1 MNVFTATLKGLASR
15 LRTLNS
21 VMSETHSNLQP
32 VTLNPFSLRGTLLQT
47 IVPRVSSGGLGRAR
61 KAENNDKWLKRLYL
75 SAALF
80 RSLDVLPTYRYDVPW
95 LAQIQKEV
103 LYTLLDS
110 TRMFMRDSTADEIV
124 SKTHRQDNCPSSN
137 KSSLCRGVGG
147 VVQNLMAIKSEGDSQ
162 HFNLPN
168 HFSDIASGEA
178 LSL

>member
-1 MNVFTATLKGLASR
+1 
-15 LRTLNS
+15 
-21 VMSETHSNLQP
+21 
-32 VTLNPFSLRGTLLQT
+32 
-47 IVPRVSSGGLGRAR
+47 
-61 KAENNDKWLKRLYL
+61 
-75 SAALF
+75 
-80 RSLDVLPTYRYDVPW
+80 

-137 KSSLCRGVGG
+137 KSSLFRGVGG